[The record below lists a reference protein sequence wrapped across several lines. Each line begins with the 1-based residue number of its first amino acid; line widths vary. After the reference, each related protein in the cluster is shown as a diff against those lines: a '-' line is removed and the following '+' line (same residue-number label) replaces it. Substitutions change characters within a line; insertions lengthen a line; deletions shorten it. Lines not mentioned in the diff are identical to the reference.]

1 MRPTR
6 EFPREESPLDDSL
19 TAAARLVRIQ
29 ALSAKLAELT
39 VLNTPTIRAR
49 SIRIADEL
57 ARLLVREDEYQ
68 RSLAV
73 PAPDTHEAAR
83 KQLTDVLRECRE
95 PLEQG
100 DLSPLYIVGERP
112 QTEA

>member
-6 EFPREESPLDDSL
+6 EFPREEPLHGDSL
-19 TAAARLVRIQ
+19 TAAARLLRIQ

-83 KQLTDVLRECRE
+83 KQLAEALRQCRE
-95 PLEQG
+95 PLKQG
-100 DLSPLYIVGERP
+100 DLSPLYIVNEQPQGE
-112 QTEA
+112 A

>member
-6 EFPREESPLDDSL
+6 EFACEEPLHGDSS

-29 ALSAKLAELT
+29 ALSAKWAELT

-83 KQLTDVLRECRE
+83 KQLADVLRGCRE
-95 PLEQG
+95 PLEQS
-100 DLSPLYIVGERP
+100 DLSPRYIVGEQP
-112 QTEA
+112 QREA